1 MSQQPDDRHATPPEF
16 EASRS
21 PANRH
26 RAGNGSP
33 SALPSRDTRPVPSLS
48 VPELLEDRNWTA
60 LAGLA
65 LVGVGMLILLEDALT
80 VHLSL
85 WALLLLG
92 LGGWLAW
99 DGWQRYQRTGAWD
112 SIARNRAF
120 FGGVIALVGLIGLL
134 DLNWWGL
141 LLMVLGARL
150 GQQTW
155 QRYQRQGRVWTA
167 GLRRRA
173 LLAMVI
179 GAIGLFSFLHLGSAG
194 PLLLVILG
202 AGLIL
207 ERAGR

>member
-1 MSQQPDDRHATPPEF
+1 MSQQPDDRHSIPADF
-16 EASRS
+16 EAARPPTGQRPS
-21 PANRH
+21 
-26 RAGNGSP
+26 GNGLP
-33 SALPSRDTRPVPSLS
+33 PALPPRDARPVPSLS
-48 VPELLEDRNWTA
+48 ARELLEERNWTA

-65 LVGVGMLILLEDALT
+65 LVGVGVLILLEDVLT

-99 DGWQRYQRTGAWD
+99 DGWQRRQQTGAWD
-112 SIARNRAF
+112 STARNRAF
-120 FGGVIALVGLIGLL
+120 FGGITALVGLIGLL

-155 QRYQRQGRVWTA
+155 RRYQRGGRVWTA

-173 LLAMVI
+173 FLAVVL
-179 GAIGLFSFLHLGSAG
+179 GAIGLFSFLHLGNAG

-202 AGLIL
+202 AGLFL
-207 ERAGR
+207 ERASR